1 MPYTIREATY
11 DDASALA
18 DIIIQ
23 SNLTAFRGLVPDQC
37 FTWLTWD
44 ESKANWQRFLQTQRT
59 ADEEFLHVT
68 TSPAG
73 LVVGLG
79 LGGPQADEPLFAG
92 ELYSL
97 NVLPAFQ
104 GQGVGRQL
112 VNSVATRL
120 NERGIGTMGVRVLMV
135 NPHRHFYEHLKA
147 QYVREEPYD
156 WGGVILPSGVYCWP
170 DTALL
175 LNSTQG

>member
-1 MPYTIREATY
+1 MQYSIREAAY
-11 DDASALA
+11 DDAAALA

-23 SNLTAFRGLVPDQC
+23 SNLIAFRGLVPDQC
-37 FTWLTWD
+37 FTWLTWA

-59 ADEEFLHVT
+59 ADEEFLHVA
-68 TSPAG
+68 TSAAG

-79 LGGPQADEPLFAG
+79 LGGSQVDEPLFGG

-112 VNSVATRL
+112 VGSVAARL
-120 NERGIGTMGVRVLMV
+120 NERGIGAMGVRVLMV
-135 NPHRHFYEHLKA
+135 NPHRRFYEHLQA

-156 WGGVILPSGVYCWP
+156 WGGVILPSAVYCWP
-170 DTALL
+170 DTTLL
-175 LNSTQG
+175 LNSTQA